1 VKIGKSVV
9 ANTWAKNKNMIK
21 IEKLRKSYGN
31 KMVLADVS
39 VNVPK
44 GTCLG
49 LVGRNGSG
57 KSTLLKLLSGAEE
70 ADGGS
75 TYFEEEEIEFPMQR
89 PLKMQLG
96 VSLGTQMLMQDLSG
110 KEYLEFVGGLY
121 GVNDLNLKIYELR
134 ECLHFTDD
142 YYFNQV
148 VIESYSMG
156 MQKKVS
162 IMAALMHEP
171 KYLLL
176 DEIFSSLDY
185 EVVQSLIDYL
195 KKLKKSTTVLLT
207 SHVLNYLEE
216 VCDNIALIR
225 DGRIQRIYDKEHFSE
240 ILGNE
245 FYSPEV

>member
-1 VKIGKSVV
+1 
-9 ANTWAKNKNMIK
+9 
-21 IEKLRKSYGN
+21 
-31 KMVLADVS
+31 
-39 VNVPK
+39 
-44 GTCLG
+44 
-49 LVGRNGSG
+49 
-57 KSTLLKLLSGAEE
+57 
-70 ADGGS
+70 
-75 TYFEEEEIEFPMQR
+75 
-89 PLKMQLG
+89 
-96 VSLGTQMLMQDLSG
+96 
-110 KEYLEFVGGLY
+110 
-121 GVNDLNLKIYELR
+121 
-134 ECLHFTDD
+134 LHFTDD

-207 SHVLNYLEE
+207 SHVLNCLEE